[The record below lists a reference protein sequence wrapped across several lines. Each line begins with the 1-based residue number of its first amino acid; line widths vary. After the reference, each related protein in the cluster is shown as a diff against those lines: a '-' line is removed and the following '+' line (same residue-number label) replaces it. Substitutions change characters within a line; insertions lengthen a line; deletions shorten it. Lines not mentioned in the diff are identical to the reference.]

1 MPFSFEFFG
10 VPYHDFSLQ
19 LSYGAGVGISGVVPD
34 NNLKSGGINPT
45 DVAVVDRGIA
55 IGEHLSPI
63 LFKVTGEAPNRVAH
77 FEIKNA
83 GAAVEVLYGDNIPQ
97 AEGESYFNFQMRLFE
112 LDHVIEVHY
121 GPRFLHPR
129 TIPHFLN
136 GSRFN
141 APISHLY
148 SNSKPYPAA
157 LQADSIVIV
166 YGDFQSPKLKRI
178 TTQNFIQ
185 QDGFDTLQLSQL
197 PPDGYVYRYAPVVS
211 SAVRDAGGAV
221 ATARV
226 APNPASDYLT
236 VTHDEHPLGHT
247 LRLYSLTI
255 VDALG
260 REVLTTPYRPG
271 DPLDISDLALGAYW
285 LKLQLDGDIATA
297 RFLKQ

>member
-1 MPFSFEFFG
+1 MPFPFEFFS

-83 GAAVEVLYGDNIPQ
+83 GAALEVLYGDSIPQ

-121 GPRFLHPR
+121 GPRFLAP
-129 TIPHFLN
+129 TTTQHFLD
-136 GSRFN
+136 GGRFGV
-141 APISHLY
+141 PIPSLY
-148 SNSKPYPAA
+148 STSRDYPDA
-157 LQADSIVIV
+157 LLNDSVLVV
-166 YGDFQSPKLKRI
+166 YGDFQRPKLRRI
-178 TTQNFIQ
+178 TLHNYIQ
-185 QDGFDTLQLSQL
+185 QDGFDTLQFSQL

-221 ATARV
+221 AMARV

-236 VTHDEHPLGHT
+236 VTHDVHPLGNAP
-247 LRLYSLTI
+247 RLCSLTI

-271 DPLDISDLALGAYW
+271 DPLDISGLALGAYW